1 MNKDFLKSK
10 ANVKLK
16 YLKFKKNIHL
26 PLIKHDNYGVNDYK
40 SEKNDTNED
49 KIKYANK
56 FQTSYQQ
63 SIEPFMVTGGSDINI
78 EGW

>member
-26 PLIKHDNYGVNDYK
+26 PLIKHDNYSYNDYK

-56 FQTSYQQ
+56 F
-63 SIEPFMVTGGSDINI
+63 
-78 EGW
+78 